1 MSPRRLIPQPESS
14 CGRGV
19 RLLLFLLL
27 LGAALP
33 SAARATAEDLRQHLL
48 VVYNKNAVEGEKLAR
63 YYAEKR
69 QIAADHVLG
78 IDCPDVE
85 EIDRATYND
94 KLRAPI
100 DAYLVSQGWI
110 TRETTNL
117 AAGPKSIAVQVA
129 TRNDIWCLALIR
141 GIPLRIQNDPLVN
154 DTPHLKP
161 ELNTNAASVDSELAT
176 LPILGLPMNGPALN
190 PYYFAGYAREFDALD
205 ARRQILVARLDA
217 PAVSDVQRMIDES
230 LVAETNRLTGNV
242 CLDARGFTDKN
253 NPYVLGDDWL
263 RNALISL
270 AREGWPI
277 EFDNNP
283 DLIAANL
290 PINQIALYAGWYT
303 TDAQGPFFQPPR
315 RFATGAI
322 AYHLHSFSA
331 STLRSRTANWCGPLL
346 SAGAAATMGCVYEP
360 YLDLTP
366 HIDIFIDRLLQGY
379 TLVEAGTMSQKG
391 LSWMVT
397 IVGDPLYR
405 PFREK
410 FPEALT
416 HAREQNSINLEWLE
430 LQQARLSM
438 QNGIVSPATL
448 KKQLINSMATE
459 ISWEGYAD
467 LLATS
472 GSPADLNDSLAAYRQ
487 AMKLCFGA
495 VDQIRIG
502 LKMVRLA
509 AKTRQPDVAKATLK
523 QLAQR
528 WPRDVTF
535 YGLDTELT
543 RLTTGGAPVPVNVPP
558 SDSTSAPVPA
568 STPVSEPATAP

>member
-1 MSPRRLIPQPESS
+1 MPRP
-14 CGRGV
+14 
-19 RLLLFLLL
+19 
-27 LGAALP
+27 AAWA
-33 SAARATAEDLRQHLL
+33 SAEDLRQHLL
-48 VVYNKNAVEGEKLAR
+48 VVYNKNSIEGEKLAR

-69 QIAADHVLG
+69 QIPADHILG

-94 KLRAPI
+94 KIRAPI
-100 DAYLVSQGWI
+100 DAYLTSQGWI

-129 TRNDIWCLALIR
+129 TRNDIWCLVLIR
-141 GIPLRIQNDPLVN
+141 GVPLRIQNDPLVN

-176 LPILGLPMNGPALN
+176 LPILGLPVNGPALN

-205 ARRQILVARLDA
+205 ARRQILIARLDA
-217 PAVSDVQRMIDES
+217 PAASDVQRMIDES
-230 LVAETNRLTGNV
+230 LIAEANRLTGNAII
-242 CLDARGFTDKN
+242 DARGFTDKN

-270 AREGWPI
+270 SREGWPI

-283 DLIAANL
+283 DLIPNNL
-290 PINQIALYAGWYT
+290 PVNQVALYAGWYAS
-303 TDAQGPFFQPPR
+303 DAQGPFFQPPR

-331 STLRSRTANWCGPLL
+331 ATLHSRTANWCGPLL

-366 HIDIFIDRLLQGY
+366 HIDIFIDRLLQGF
-379 TLVEAGTMSQKG
+379 TLVEAATMSQKG

-397 IVGDPLYR
+397 VVGDPLYR

-410 FPEALT
+410 FPQALA

-430 LQQARLSM
+430 LQQARLSI
-438 QNGIVSPATL
+438 QNGIVSPIAL
-448 KKQLINSMATE
+448 KKQLITSMTTE

-467 LLATS
+467 LLSTS
-472 GSPADLNDSLAAYRQ
+472 GSPADLSDSLSAYRQ
-487 AMKLCFGA
+487 ALKLSMGA

-502 LKMVRLA
+502 LKMARLA
-509 AKTRQPDVAKATLK
+509 VKTRQPDLAKSTLK
-523 QLAQR
+523 QLIER

-535 YGLDTELT
+535 YGLDTEFT
-543 RLTTGGAPVPVNVPP
+543 RLTTGAEPAPVNVPAL
-558 SDSTSAPVPA
+558 APVN
-568 STPVSEPATAP
+568 SPATAP

>member
-1 MSPRRLIPQPESS
+1 MPRP
-14 CGRGV
+14 
-19 RLLLFLLL
+19 
-27 LGAALP
+27 AAWA
-33 SAARATAEDLRQHLL
+33 SAEDLRQHLL
-48 VVYNKNAVEGEKLAR
+48 VVYNKNSIEGEKLAR

-69 QIAADHVLG
+69 QITADHILG

-94 KLRAPI
+94 KIRAPI
-100 DAYLVSQGWI
+100 DAYLTSQGWI

-129 TRNDIWCLALIR
+129 TRNDIWCLVLIR
-141 GIPLRIQNDPLVN
+141 GVPLRIQNDPLVN

-190 PYYFAGYAREFDALD
+190 PYYFSGYAREFDALD

-217 PAVSDVQRMIDES
+217 PAASEVQRMIDES
-230 LVAETNRLTGNV
+230 LIAEANRLTGNV
-242 CLDARGFTDKN
+242 IIDARGFTDKN

-270 AREGWPI
+270 SREGWPI

-283 DLIAANL
+283 DLIPNNL
-290 PINQIALYAGWYT
+290 PVNQVALYAGWYAS
-303 TDAQGPFFQPPR
+303 DAQGPFFQPPR

-331 STLRSRTANWCGPLL
+331 ATLHSRTANWCGPLL

-379 TLVEAGTMSQKG
+379 TFVEAATMSQKG

-397 IVGDPLYR
+397 VVGDPLYR

-410 FPEALT
+410 FPQALA

-430 LQQARLSM
+430 LQQARLSI
-438 QNGIVSPATL
+438 QNGIVSPIAL
-448 KKQLINSMATE
+448 KKQLITSMTTE

-467 LLATS
+467 LLSTS
-472 GSPADLNDSLAAYRQ
+472 VSPVDLSDSFSAYRQ
-487 AMKLCFGA
+487 ALKLSMGA

-502 LKMVRLA
+502 LKMARLA
-509 AKTRQPDVAKATLK
+509 VKTRQPDLAKSTLK
-523 QLAQR
+523 QLIER

-535 YGLDTELT
+535 YGLDTEFT
-543 RLTTGGAPVPVNVPP
+543 RLTTGAEPAPVNVPAL
-558 SDSTSAPVPA
+558 APVSSPIT
-568 STPVSEPATAP
+568 TP